1 MTVSDAPSLD
11 ELCQTLRSGSSL
23 KRRFAALEELAA
35 AGDAGLAAL
44 IDYARERSPQPY
56 TAADWILGRIDQWLQ
71 RSDSDSVH
79 EFWQTHYPHGV
90 IALSP
95 PGSDA
100 TASQVDY
107 QTIQDALRREQY
119 EEADRLTLQKM
130 CELAGPEAVKRK
142 WLYFTEVDRFSPTD
156 LKIIDTLWLTYSQ
169 GQFGFSVQRELWLG
183 VGRVWDQLWPKI
195 QWKNGTRW
203 TRYPN
208 EFTWSLAAP
217 RGHLPLTNQLRGVR
231 VMNSLM
237 CHPAWDPEG

>member
-1 MTVSDAPSLD
+1 M
-11 ELCQTLRSGSSL
+11 
-23 KRRFAALEELAA
+23 
-35 AGDAGLAAL
+35 
-44 IDYARERSPQPY
+44 DYARERSPQSY
-56 TAADWILGRIDQWLQ
+56 AEADWILGRIDQWLQ
-71 RSDSDSVH
+71 RSDSDAIR

-90 IALSP
+90 IALVP
-95 PGSDA
+95 PGSDP
-100 TASQVDY
+100 TAGQVDY
-107 QTIQDALRREQY
+107 QAIQDALRREQF

-142 WLYFTEVDRFSPTD
+142 WLYFTEVDRFAPTD
-156 LKIIDTLWLTYSQ
+156 LQIIDALWLTYSQ

-195 QWKNGTRW
+195 QWKDGTRW

-237 CHPAWDPEG
+237 NHPAWDTDA